1 MYSGLIELNYVT
13 TANYFECTENWAK
26 FKIMKKLIFLLL
38 FSILFQSCFS
48 YKSVDFKSNS
58 IEKKQKFKVTKLDR
72 TNIKGRLVSKNEKT
86 MILEN
91 NEGLQTILKD
101 EIYDMKVRKFAIL
114 KSFGVVAG
122 AAVLTAL
129 FATLIGYG
137 YGN

>member
-1 MYSGLIELNYVT
+1 
-13 TANYFECTENWAK
+13 
-26 FKIMKKLIFLLL
+26 MKKLILLLL
-38 FSILFQSCFS
+38 FSFLFQSCFS
-48 YKSVDFKSNS
+48 YKSVNFNDIKN
-58 IEKKQKFKVTKLDR
+58 EKKQKFEVSKLDK

-122 AAVLTAL
+122 AAVLIAL
-129 FATLIGYG
+129 FATSILAGANPG
-137 YGN
+137 G